1 MLFFFFTFNAFNS
14 KMIPLL
20 PVNVSLLM
28 SVIKLIK
35 EREGDKGGEGAACF
49 QREQKREGEET
60 VQVQN

>member
-1 MLFFFFTFNAFNS
+1 
-14 KMIPLL
+14 MIPLL

-28 SVIKLIK
+28 SVIKLIR
-35 EREGDKGGEGAACF
+35 EREGDKGGEGAPCF